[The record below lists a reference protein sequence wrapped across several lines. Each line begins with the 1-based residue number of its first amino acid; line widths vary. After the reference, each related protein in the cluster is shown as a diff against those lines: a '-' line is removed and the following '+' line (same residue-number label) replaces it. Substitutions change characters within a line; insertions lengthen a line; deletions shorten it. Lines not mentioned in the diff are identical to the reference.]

1 MRVVFRLSAPRNM
14 EFNSGIKQVSLSMFI
29 LLWLVDHTTG
39 QNLSAQSAFEMRDK
53 ENNLM
58 SGAAANT
65 APPLALAHHGV

>member
-1 MRVVFRLSAPRNM
+1 
-14 EFNSGIKQVSLSMFI
+14 MFI
-29 LLWLVDHTTG
+29 LLWLGDHTTG